1 MARNYSTRD
10 YLRQLPGELLVRYF
24 AGHAVLG
31 EWDAAALAKDK
42 RHALFESWLALP
54 PGKRQAMDAE
64 MQEMSAQ
71 SDEKGFR
78 GIVDEAAWHLRNDQ
92 PGLEAF
98 TTLLGKLANHH
109 ARAMVTFL
117 DHRMYWRGACR
128 FSHADGLP
136 YWRKR
141 LHMGHG
147 AAAVDDASLQQLAKL
162 IRDYF
167 HRTEGRGNNCLVEPL
182 RRGNLD
188 YFFAYPEDFSQ
199 QSPEWVDGQF
209 KDQPHTPAFEVVF
222 VYSQADGSL
231 DLNFRG
237 SYKALEPL
245 QAMFAKVILKLPD
258 LPPNPKDARVYDL
271 APLMQ
276 KSFDFVPTVGSGIT
290 RVVVRRLRLSSTLHK
305 GERIA
310 LEADTLDD
318 PKAVY
323 ALKDKLDATGALA
336 HYAVTQVELAATVQG
351 VEGERPKTVVVKIT
365 HPNSCSLKH
374 DGRDLVLREMLS
386 ASGIEPKEPDD
397 AKRRAG

>member
-1 MARNYSTRD
+1 M
-10 YLRQLPGELLVRYF
+10 
-24 AGHAVLG
+24 
-31 EWDAAALAKDK
+31 
-42 RHALFESWLALP
+42 
-54 PGKRQAMDAE
+54 
-64 MQEMSAQ
+64 
-71 SDEKGFR
+71 
-78 GIVDEAAWHLRNDQ
+78 DEAAWHLRNDQ

-209 KDQPHTPAFEVVF
+209 KDQPHP
-222 VYSQADGSL
+222 GL
-231 DLNFRG
+231 
-237 SYKALEPL
+237 
-245 QAMFAKVILKLPD
+245 
-258 LPPNPKDARVYDL
+258 
-271 APLMQ
+271 
-276 KSFDFVPTVGSGIT
+276 
-290 RVVVRRLRLSSTLHK
+290 
-305 GERIA
+305 
-310 LEADTLDD
+310 
-318 PKAVY
+318 
-323 ALKDKLDATGALA
+323 
-336 HYAVTQVELAATVQG
+336 
-351 VEGERPKTVVVKIT
+351 
-365 HPNSCSLKH
+365 
-374 DGRDLVLREMLS
+374 
-386 ASGIEPKEPDD
+386 
-397 AKRRAG
+397 